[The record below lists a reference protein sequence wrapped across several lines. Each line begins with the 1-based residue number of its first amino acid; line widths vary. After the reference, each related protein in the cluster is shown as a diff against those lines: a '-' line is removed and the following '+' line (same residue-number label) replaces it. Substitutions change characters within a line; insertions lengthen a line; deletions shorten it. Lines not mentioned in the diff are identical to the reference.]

1 MPVGVL
7 PLPMASRGV
16 DHGRSGG
23 PDDVTDAIVTEL
35 ADRDEGLT
43 VFELRTH
50 VGCDI
55 DALEAALSELKE
67 EGRIRAVESG
77 GRTTITATK
86 DEPSDGGRSVLDRV
100 RELV

>member
-1 MPVGVL
+1 
-7 PLPMASRGV
+7 MASRGI
-16 DHGRSGG
+16 D
-23 PDDVTDAIVTEL
+23 PDRAGAPDVADAVLAEL

-55 DALEAALSELKE
+55 DALEAALSDLKD
-67 EGRIRAVESG
+67 EGRIRAEETG
-77 GRTTITATK
+77 GRTTITAAADAPA
-86 DEPSDGGRSVLDRV
+86 DEGRSVLDRV

>member
-1 MPVGVL
+1 
-7 PLPMASRGV
+7 MASRGI
-16 DHGRSGG
+16 D
-23 PDDVTDAIVTEL
+23 PDRAGAADVADAVLAEL

-55 DALEAALSELKE
+55 DALEAALSDLKD
-67 EGRIRAVESG
+67 EGLIRAEETG
-77 GRTTITATK
+77 GRTTITATADAPA
-86 DEPSDGGRSVLDRV
+86 DEGRSVLDRV

>member
-1 MPVGVL
+1 MPVA
-7 PLPMASRGV
+7 PLSHPMASRGV
-16 DHGRSGG
+16 DSDRS
-23 PDDVTDAIVTEL
+23 PSTDDVADAVLAEL

-55 DALEAALSELKE
+55 DALEAALADLKDA
-67 EGRIRAVESG
+67 GRIHTEATG
-77 GRTTITATK
+77 GRTTITATGAPA
-86 DEPSDGGRSVLDRV
+86 DDGRSVLDRV